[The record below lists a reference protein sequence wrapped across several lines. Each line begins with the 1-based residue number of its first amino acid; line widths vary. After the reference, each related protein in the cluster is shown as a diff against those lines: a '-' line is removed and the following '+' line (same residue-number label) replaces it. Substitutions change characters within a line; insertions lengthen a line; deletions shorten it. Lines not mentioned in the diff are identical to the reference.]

1 MERGTR
7 LRALAGVFLWAAC
20 ASCATGRR
28 VVASLTS
35 NCREVQPGV
44 AHEMMRDNPRLLV
57 LDVRHGG
64 EFGDA
69 LAPIPKAREIPLS
82 ELPRRFREID
92 GWKQE
97 SVLLFS
103 RDGSDAAS
111 ACEFLAREGFRY
123 VSHVAGGVEE
133 WQRRRYRRNPA
144 GEN

>member
-1 MERGTR
+1 MGRGTR
-7 LRALAGVFLWAAC
+7 LHALAGVFLWAVC
-20 ASCATGRR
+20 AGCATSRR

-57 LDVRHGG
+57 LDVRHDG

-69 LAPIPKAREIPLS
+69 LPHIRKAREIPLS
-82 ELPRRFREID
+82 ELPRRFREIE

-97 SVLLFS
+97 SVVLFS

-123 VSHVAGGVEE
+123 VSHVTGGVEE
-133 WQRRRYRRNPA
+133 WQQRKYGRNA
-144 GEN
+144 EREN